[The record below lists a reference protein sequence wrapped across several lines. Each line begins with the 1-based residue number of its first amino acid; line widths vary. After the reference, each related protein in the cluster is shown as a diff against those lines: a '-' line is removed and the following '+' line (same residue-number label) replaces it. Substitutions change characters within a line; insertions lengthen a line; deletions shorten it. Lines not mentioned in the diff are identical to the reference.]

1 MLFLHKRQ
9 NERSAWFIL
18 SVGRKQV
25 FGSSAPSGTS
35 LRTRVL
41 NWSQYITYLT
51 PCLKPDKTG
60 FMFDYTCENKHP
72 RKMSPATKSEGKRMF
87 SQARLC
93 SIGKIWG
100 WVRLSSITEPNRS
113 QSNDWSSIGFDYRA
127 FTRCTLYILYY
138 FRATCGK
145 PQGDAVEWD

>member
-1 MLFLHKRQ
+1 MVYIVRRQ
-9 NERSAWFIL
+9 KI
-18 SVGRKQV
+18 VV
-25 FGSSAPSGTS
+25 GSSAPSGTS

-127 FTRCTLYILYY
+127 FTRCTLLKDIKFISFIIFEQL
-138 FRATCGK
+138 
-145 PQGDAVEWD
+145 VESPRVTRLNGTSR